1 MKKMLAMLLAVA
13 MIVACF
19 AGCQSNAPVDT
30 NQPADSQQ
38 PTDSNQPTD
47 TTAPE
52 PVQPESNVG
61 PDGREFADEQVYRT
75 LYSSEVTTMNYL
87 VSGTTYELVVG
98 ANTIDSLVENDPY
111 GNIVPCAAESWES
124 EDETVTLI
132 VPAVKKLNDNGE
144 LELVSERTT
153 EEANGQKWTF
163 HLRAGQYWYDADGNQ
178 KDPVTAN
185 DYVAAA
191 RYVCDS
197 AMDCSNSYLMD
208 GWIVNATERLG
219 YTAALLAEP
228 VEQGKEEG
236 KDQDIVIDADGV
248 IWEGKDWDEDKG
260 VYTTW
265 VEIPLTNPED
275 LGVEAADDNTL
286 VYHLV
291 KPRPYFPTALQFG
304 TYWPA
309 PAALLAELG
318 ENYALDNY
326 SMWFN
331 GAYIL
336 STFKPQEKRI
346 YTKNVNNW
354 DAEHIYIESI
364 EQTYN
369 AEASTIAPE
378 LFLRGEVDYAD
389 IGSDIVADWLS
400 DPEKSQM
407 ISSSRVTGDYSYF
420 FGFNFE
426 PTFDAE
432 YEPENWVIAVNNENF
447 RKAVFHGID
456 RDGYLAAKYPGDDP
470 EIHKINTITP
480 KGFSVNNGKDFVMY
494 GGLAKY
500 TETESFNE
508 QLALEYRDKA
518 KTELEA
524 AGCKFPIK
532 VPVNYNPSSS
542 SWGNATV
549 VLEQQLENLL
559 GADFIDIIIVEYA
572 GGSGFL
578 DATRRNGNYALQELN
593 WGADFMDPE
602 TWADPFERENS
613 YNFFCH
619 DTENYRVFQ
628 NTKTAETNALIDQYY
643 ALVDEARTKT
653 GDMDERFEAFAAA
666 ESFYIDHAIVVPGFI
681 SGGSYCATKLNGF
694 EGQYAMM
701 GQSSSRYKGQH
712 LYKTAMSQDMFDA
725 QYNEWY
731 ASMGN

>member
-47 TTAPE
+47 TTTPE

-124 EDETVTLI
+124 EDETVPLI

-208 GWIVNATERLG
+208 GWIVNATERLD

-248 IWEGKDWDEDKG
+248 IWEGKGWDEEKG

-470 EIHKINTITP
+470 EIHKINTVTP
-480 KGFSVNNGKDFVMY
+480 KGFSVNNGKDYVMY

-532 VPVNYNPSSS
+532 VPINYNSSS
-542 SWGNATV
+542 STWGNATV
-549 VLEQQLENLL
+549 VLEQQLEDLL
-559 GADFIDIIIVEYA
+559 GADFIDIIVVSY
-572 GGSGFL
+572 SGNSFL
-578 DATRRNGNYALQELN
+578 KETRRNGNYALQELN

-619 DTENYRVFQ
+619 DTDTYNVYRD
-628 NTKTAETNALIDQYY
+628 TKTEETNALIDQYY

>member
-208 GWIVNATERLG
+208 GWIVNATERLD

-470 EIHKINTITP
+470 EIHKINTVTP
-480 KGFSVNNGKDFVMY
+480 KGFSVNNGKDYVMY

-532 VPVNYNPSSS
+532 VPINYNSSS
-542 SWGNATV
+542 GTWGNATV
-549 VLEQQLENLL
+549 VLEQQLEDLL
-559 GADFIDIIIVEYA
+559 GADFIDIIVVSY
-572 GGSGFL
+572 SGNSFL
-578 DATRRNGNYALQELN
+578 KETRRNGNYALQELN

-619 DTENYRVFQ
+619 DTDTYNVYRD
-628 NTKTAETNALIDQYY
+628 TKTEETNALIDQYY

>member
-47 TTAPE
+47 TTTPE
-52 PVQPESNVG
+52 PAQPESNVG

-532 VPVNYNPSSS
+532 VPINYNSSS
-542 SWGNATV
+542 STWGNATV
-549 VLEQQLENLL
+549 VLEQQLEDLL
-559 GADFIDIIIVEYA
+559 GADFIDIIVVSY
-572 GGSGFL
+572 SGNSFL
-578 DATRRNGNYALQELN
+578 KETRRNGNYALQELN

-619 DTENYRVFQ
+619 DTDTYNVYRD
-628 NTKTAETNALIDQYY
+628 TKTEETNALIDQYY